1 MKTTSLGLKKPEGT
15 DLVNIQDMNDNMD
28 VIEKELQA
36 RVKTTG
42 DIKDTTVTFTQA
54 SSRAN
59 IATGEKTST
68 IMGKIKKW
76 FADMTVAAFAQ
87 VITSNT
93 DLMAL
98 TKSGYLVDALA
109 VKNQFAEVNGKLS
122 NGTSGDR
129 IGYYASQTF
138 SKNDMTNTTAG
149 NIKVVNR
156 NGIVT
161 IYIQNLQCTTNVP
174 LLNINGYVG
183 DSYYIYDKAGTGLYI
198 DNSMLYS
205 TRQNIDYLVFSFCL

>member
-1 MKTTSLGLKKPEGT
+1 MANITAWVKKVWKDRKTEYPTRRTLTKTNGSQEIVTVARNEGNVSQEG
-15 DLVNIQDMNDNMD
+15 DAFSAANMNDLEERID
-28 VIEKELQA
+28 AGFTEL
-36 RVKTTG
+36 T
-42 DIKDTTVTFTQA
+42 
-54 SSRAN
+54 
-59 IATGEKTST
+59 
-68 IMGKIKKW
+68 
-76 FADMTVAAFAQ
+76 
-87 VITSNT
+87 
-93 DLMAL
+93 
-98 TKSGYLVDALA
+98 
-109 VKNQFAEVNGKLS
+109 GKLS
-122 NGTSGDR
+122 NGTSGDC

>member
-1 MKTTSLGLKKPEGT
+1 MFN
-15 DLVNIQDMNDNMD
+15 NI
-28 VIEKELQA
+28 KE
-36 RVKTTG
+36 
-42 DIKDTTVTFTQA
+42 IN
-54 SSRAN
+54 S
-59 IATGEKTST
+59 
-68 IMGKIKKW
+68 
-76 FADMTVAAFAQ
+76 
-87 VITSNT
+87 
-93 DLMAL
+93 
-98 TKSGYLVDALA
+98 
-109 VKNQFAEVNGKLS
+109 KLS
-122 NGTSGDR
+122 NGTSGDC
-129 IGYYASQTF
+129 IGYYTSQTF

-205 TRQNIDYLVFSFCL
+205 ARQNIDYLVFSFCL